1 MAPRWS
7 RIKERGTIM
16 KQRKIAILL
25 AGAMVFS
32 NLAVPVLAAEN
43 AENEKNEAVQI
54 SINLDEFANPGIEYR
69 PGVRWWWP
77 GGAVDEE
84 TLKKEIDY
92 LAEKGFGYVEINPF
106 DVSTVLAGDE
116 ERVLSIYTPEF
127 YQLLE
132 IAVGYC
138 EEKGITVDLN
148 MGSGWN
154 ANSQDVTYEES
165 MGNMALGRSTVTGAE
180 AKEAVTI
187 PEAEKSC
194 FYVGDSAKGEWK
206 DESVKLQ
213 GVLVAELTGENGTDF
228 VEGEGLF
235 GPKPSYEDVYDAEG
249 NVIKSYD
256 TQVILNPQNSFF
268 IEAGDAQLQD
278 GSLVLGDELK
288 AKLEDDKRYEIV
300 AMYYLPSGGKAI
312 DSAPKDWYTVDHMD
326 AAKVSNYLNNW
337 LGNENLSAI
346 LEKHSNVRALFNDS
360 YEFYSDI
367 YYTESMEQLAKDS
380 ENNGL
385 GYDFSKYLPT
395 LYRQYS
401 AAPYYMGLGTA
412 DTYLTYTSDEEEKA
426 RIAYDYNT
434 LVNKKFQEGMEAF
447 QKGANEHGLLYRQ
460 EAYNPPI
467 DTIGSAA
474 YIDIPE
480 TEQANEMDL
489 IRTSSGAHLY
499 GKNLVTCEQYTL
511 GRTPLA
517 NSLEQVKIGYDI
529 MATSGV
535 NNFFYHGLMYGYGV
549 DSEEYGEMG
558 WAPFPSIGIN
568 MSERN
573 TLSEYF
579 GEMND
584 YAARVNY
591 LMQQGKASR
600 DVAYYMP
607 FNGSLSETDAIKTM
621 NEQGISW
628 EAINDDSIVAD
639 DTQVV
644 NGQISANNGN
654 MVYDAL
660 VVETDK
666 VPVATME
673 KLKALSEAG
682 ANIIFFGSSPEK
694 QPGYCDG
701 SYQEEDAK
709 VAEASKAILE
719 NGGALAADAAQFGS
733 MLEEKISPE
742 VSYEANDN
750 VRFIRRTLEDGAELV
765 YLRNISA
772 EENTITVDVAD
783 EYGNCYFLDQ
793 STGKVYDAQKAEDG
807 TITFT
812 MDASVDNLG
821 GMSDDGVNSMAIALL
836 CEKEGA
842 AIDIASLEEGTPEF
856 LDQSEA
862 AESKDVS
869 ITTLKVADITY
880 TENVLGK
887 WNTNEFQGGELK
899 NSADT
904 GIYTGIFTM
913 DKASEGQRAV
923 LTLEE
928 VYTAAKVTINGT
940 EIGSILYA
948 PYEIDITDAVQEGE
962 NTVEIQ
968 VTPRKYNA
976 VHTDAAD
983 EELVDTGLVGNV
995 TVEIR

>member
-1 MAPRWS
+1 
-7 RIKERGTIM
+7 M
-16 KQRKIAILL
+16 KQRKIAVIL

-32 NLAVPVLAAEN
+32 NMTMPVLAAEG
-43 AENEKNEAVQI
+43 AGTEELAV
-54 SINLDEFANPGIEYR
+54 SAFDTDEFADPGIQYR

-92 LAEKGFGYVEINPF
+92 LSDKGFGYVEINPF
-106 DVSTVLAGDE
+106 DVSVVLEGDE

-127 YQLLE
+127 YKLLD
-132 IAVGYC
+132 IAVSYC

-165 MGNMALGRSTVTGAE
+165 MGNMALGRTTVSGAQ
-180 AKEAVTI
+180 AKEAIAV
-187 PEAEKSC
+187 PGAERSC

-213 GVLVAELTGENGTDF
+213 GILVAELTGEKGTDF

-235 GPKPSYEDVYDAEG
+235 GPKPSYEDVYDEEG
-249 NVIKSYD
+249 NVMKSYD
-256 TQVILNPQNSFF
+256 TQVVLNPDNSFF
-268 IEAGDAQLQD
+268 IEAGDAQIQD
-278 GSLVLGDELK
+278 GNLVLSEELQG
-288 AKLEDDKRYEIV
+288 KLADDKNYEIV

-326 AAKVSNYLNNW
+326 AEKVAGYLNDW

-346 LEKHSNVRALFNDS
+346 LESHTNVRALFNDS

-367 YYTESMEQLAKDS
+367 YYTEGMEALAKDS

-395 LYRQYS
+395 VYKQYS
-401 AAPYYMGLGTA
+401 AAPYYMGLGTS
-412 DTYLTYTSDEEEKA
+412 DTYLSYTLDEGEKA
-426 RIAYDYNT
+426 RISYDYNT

-447 QKGANEHGLLYRQ
+447 QKGSNKRGLLYRQ

-467 DTIGSAA
+467 DTIGSAR

-480 TEQANEMDL
+480 AEQANEFDL
-489 IRTSSGAHLY
+489 IRASSGAHLY

-549 DSEEYGEMG
+549 DSEEYGEIG
-558 WAPFPSIGIN
+558 WAPFPDIGIN

-607 FNGSLSETDAIKTM
+607 FNGSLSETDAVKTM
-621 NEQGISW
+621 NHNGISW
-628 EAINDDSIVAD
+628 EAVNDDSITAE
-639 DTQVV
+639 DTQAAD
-644 NGQISANNGN
+644 GQIQANGGT

-660 VVETDK
+660 VVESDK
-666 VPVATME
+666 VPGATME
-673 KLKALSEAG
+673 KLQALAEAG
-682 ANIIFFGSSPEK
+682 ANIIFYGAAPQA
-694 QPGYCDG
+694 QPGYQDG
-701 SYQEEDAK
+701 NYAEEDAK
-709 VAEASKAILE
+709 VAAASQAILD
-719 NGGALAADAAQFGS
+719 NGGTMAENT
-733 MLEEKISPE
+733 EEFAKLLDEKTTPE
-742 VSYEANDN
+742 VSYETNEN
-750 VRFIRRTLEDGAELV
+750 VRFIRRTLDDGAELV
-765 YLRNISA
+765 YIRNIST

-793 STGKVYDAQKAEDG
+793 TTGKIYNAEKAEDG
-807 TITFT
+807 TVSFT
-812 MDASVDNLG
+812 MDASIDSLG
-821 GMSDDGVNSMAIALL
+821 GMSGDGVNSMAIALL
-836 CEKEGA
+836 CEKEGV
-842 AIDIASLEEGTPEF
+842 SLNETAVSEGIPST
-856 LDQSEA
+856 LDQTEA
-862 AESKDVS
+862 AEIREV
-869 ITTLKVADITY
+869 DINSLQVGEKTY
-880 TENVLGK
+880 SDNILGK
-887 WNTNEFQGGELK
+887 WNSDEFQGGELK
-899 NSADT
+899 NSDET
-904 GIYTGIFTM
+904 GIYTGTV
-913 DKASEGQRAV
+913 KLEALEGKKAV
-923 LTLEE
+923 LTLSE
-928 VYTAAKVTINGT
+928 VYTAARIKVNGT
-940 EIGSILYA
+940 EVGDILYA
-948 PYEIDITDAVQEGE
+948 PYEIDITDAASEGD

-976 VHTDAAD
+976 VHQDAAL
-983 EELVDTGLVGNV
+983 EELVDTGLAGSVS
-995 TVEIR
+995 VEIR